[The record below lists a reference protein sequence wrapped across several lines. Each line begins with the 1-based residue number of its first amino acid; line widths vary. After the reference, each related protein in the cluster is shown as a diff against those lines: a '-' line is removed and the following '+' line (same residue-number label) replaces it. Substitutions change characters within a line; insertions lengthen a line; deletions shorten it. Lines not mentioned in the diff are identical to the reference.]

1 MKTLFAREL
10 SSRSLLL
17 YRRESTRAL
26 FLFDAAA
33 NLVRCLEEKKAR
45 CSEKERE
52 REIKEEEETQKDH
65 TREKKER

>member
-1 MKTLFAREL
+1 MKTLLAREL

-26 FLFDAAA
+26 FLFIAAA
-33 NLVRCLEEKKAR
+33 NLVRCRRKKAR

-52 REIKEEEETQKDH
+52 IKEEETQKDH
-65 TREKKER
+65 TRKKKER